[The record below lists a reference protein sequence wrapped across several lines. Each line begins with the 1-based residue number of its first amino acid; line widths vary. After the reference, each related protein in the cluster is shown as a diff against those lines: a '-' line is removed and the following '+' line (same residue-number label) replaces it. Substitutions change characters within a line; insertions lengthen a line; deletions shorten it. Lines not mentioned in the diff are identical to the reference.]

1 MSQVIG
7 VWVCLHAA
15 ATFSVEKVLTML
27 QEGTHKELTWH
38 RKAKALSKSVDRFTI
53 DVARH

>member
-27 QEGTHKELTWH
+27 QEESTKN
-38 RKAKALSKSVDRFTI
+38 
-53 DVARH
+53 

>member
-27 QEGTHKELTWH
+27 QEGTHKNWPGTGKP
-38 RKAKALSKSVDRFTI
+38 RRSVNL
-53 DVARH
+53 